1 MLFSL
6 LLHVALMG
14 QVVADPAE
22 SVDPAAA
29 EAAPAAAPADDP
41 AVTESAPAP
50 TTATTKHEA
59 GMLTSL
65 LLKLTMVGAEWILWL
80 LVLLSV
86 VSVALIVERSLY
98 FYNHRVDGD
107 QLGQQVEQLLNEGNV
122 RGVWDLVNGSDC
134 IEHEV
139 VAAGLPALRR
149 GATACSEA
157 MMSAKARLKSVL
169 DARLSVLAT
178 IGSNAPFV
186 GLLGTVLGIVKAAN
200 DLAGGGAGQGDPNA
214 VMAGVFEAL
223 VATAVGLFVAIPA
236 VVAFN
241 LLNRRVRTTLSQV
254 DALAH
259 LVLANVRVESKKG
272 AAASDTAPPV
282 VGRIN

>member
-1 MLFSL
+1 MLTSL
-6 LLHVALMG
+6 LVQLALLG
-14 QVVADPAE
+14 QVTADPVATP
-22 SVDPAAA
+22 D
-29 EAAPAAAPADDP
+29 APAAA
-41 AVTESAPAP
+41 APAP
-50 TTATTKHEA
+50 DATITADPVAPPATSAHDT
-59 GMLTSL
+59 GMLTGI
-65 LLKLTMVGAEWILWL
+65 LLKLTMVGAEWVLWL
-80 LVLLSV
+80 LVLLSI
-86 VSVALIVERSLY
+86 VSVALIVERCLY
-98 FYNHRVDGD
+98 FYNHRVDGE
-107 QLGQQVEQLLNEGNV
+107 QLGQQVEQLLGEGNV
-122 RGVWDLVNGSDC
+122 RAVWDLVNGSDC

-157 MMSAKARLKSVL
+157 MMSAKARLKPVL
-169 DARLSVLAT
+169 DSRLSMLAT
-178 IGSNAPFV
+178 IGANAPFV

-241 LLNRRVRTTLSQV
+241 LLQLRVKTTLSQV

-272 AAASDTAPPV
+272 VGSMASESAPPV
-282 VGRIN
+282 VARTN